1 MKTALFSDENLASTD
16 FHNVS
21 LKEWAQRKLLKL
33 GWSTSFPFLGYLW
46 WRWGLISIKR
56 SAPLFLYRFVLIGV
70 GGVGVWPGLLKQ
82 KVAGSNP
89 VATNPERGALRSQLS
104 WVYAISSGRLSRM
117 IGKPWLRVKWGG
129 SLPKDLESCKG
140 ILQLS
145 CKTLVKY
152 QKFIY

>member
-1 MKTALFSDENLASTD
+1 MNMSTVFNFQCN
-16 FHNVS
+16 FHMF
-21 LKEWAQRKLLKL
+21 W
-33 GWSTSFPFLGYLW
+33 T
-46 WRWGLISIKR
+46 
-56 SAPLFLYRFVLIGV
+56 GV
-70 GGVGVWPGLLKQ
+70 GGVEVWPGLLKQ

-89 VATNPERGALRSQLS
+89 VATIPERGALRSQLS

-152 QKFIY
+152 QNTFILFICIVIGLPVRLYIVNSSLLYIWKNNVSISELYPRLCQRHSTHMA

>member
-1 MKTALFSDENLASTD
+1 MWAGFSSAA
-16 FHNVS
+16 
-21 LKEWAQRKLLKL
+21 WLLL
-33 GWSTSFPFLGYLW
+33 VP
-46 WRWGLISIKR
+46 
-56 SAPLFLYRFVLIGV
+56 GV

-152 QKFIY
+152 QKSFQRYVDLQKTHLEKVFVACSPSPQFCCWALGTLQMVLILIHV